1 MSNVTMSLQAGSGM
15 ALDLQSWRGY
25 SAYEIAVQNGFEG
38 TLQEWLDSLHGSDG
52 KTTSVNGIVQE
63 NGNVTLTG
71 ADIPLSASDSRK
83 LPELAA
89 SLDGLAAAITVT
101 EDGLDLGG
109 RYLDNALFR

>member
-1 MSNVTMSLQAGSGM
+1 MANVTMTMQSGSGM
-15 ALDLQSWRGY
+15 AMNLQSWRGY

-38 TLQEWLDSLHGSDG
+38 TPQQWLESLKGKDG
-52 KTTSVNGIVQE
+52 TTTSVNGIGQE

-71 ADIPLSASDSRK
+71 ADLPISPSDSRR

-89 SLDGLAAAITVT
+89 GLDVLTGAISVT